1 MVHVFSCYQEK
12 EMGGKLEQITR
23 SIVSKNPSHTRDFF
37 VFGNRGMMEHD
48 IPYAHK
54 VPISEA
60 ENGKEEE

>member
-1 MVHVFSCYQEK
+1 
-12 EMGGKLEQITR
+12 MGGKLEQITR